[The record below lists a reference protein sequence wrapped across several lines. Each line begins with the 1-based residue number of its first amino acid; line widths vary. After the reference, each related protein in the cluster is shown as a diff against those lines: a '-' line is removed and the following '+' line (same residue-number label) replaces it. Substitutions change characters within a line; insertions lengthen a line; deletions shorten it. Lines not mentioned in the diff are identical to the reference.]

1 MLKASWVVACDFLG
15 GSCFLVFF
23 SFVIVFDFLSIL
35 FGEMFSFFS
44 NVIMSELLSSL

>member
-1 MLKASWVVACDFLG
+1 MIFWGGVVFW
-15 GSCFLVFF
+15 FFF

>member
-23 SFVIVFDFLSIL
+23 FSFVIVFDFFLSIL

-44 NVIMSELLSSL
+44 NLCL

>member
-1 MLKASWVVACDFLG
+1 MIFWGGVVFW
-15 GSCFLVFF
+15 FFF
-23 SFVIVFDFLSIL
+23 SFVIVFDFFLSIL

>member
-1 MLKASWVVACDFLG
+1 MIFWGGVVFW
-15 GSCFLVFF
+15 FFFF